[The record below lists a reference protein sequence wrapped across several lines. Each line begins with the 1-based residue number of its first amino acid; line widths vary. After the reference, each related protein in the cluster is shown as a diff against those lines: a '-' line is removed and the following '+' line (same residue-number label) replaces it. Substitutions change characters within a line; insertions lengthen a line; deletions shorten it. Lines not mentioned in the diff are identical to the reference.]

1 MLAQVAAK
9 ASAEL
14 ELKFQLGPGAVEA
27 LAGLFPPDQ
36 AKVSALHAVYYDTP
50 GHALRDAGFGL
61 RVRRN
66 GVAYVQ
72 TLKHRGDGGLFERS
86 EWETPVAGLNLDAA
100 ALAATPAA
108 AVIGESAVLPAFV
121 VEVERRTHL
130 LTHGRTRIEVSFD
143 TGVIISGG
151 RTEAIGELELELL
164 SGSRATLFALARELQ
179 GKAALTLS
187 FASKA
192 ERGYRLAGHDGLAA
206 IKAQQS
212 AIGPQTS
219 AGEAFQILARDA
231 LVQIAGN
238 IQLLTRAHNPDV
250 LHQARVGLR
259 RLRATLAV
267 FEPMLDAEGLADA
280 RAETRWLAGE
290 MSPARDLDV
299 FLARQPA
306 RDDIEES
313 PGRAAFLRALR
324 VAQAEAYERALAAIR
339 SDRYRALLLTLAEW
353 IEAGASRRAADT
365 LSPSLCDQPVEGLAG
380 QALERLARRVRER
393 SKRFMRLDPAERH
406 ELRKRVKKLRY
417 ASAFFSEVFPQH
429 PKRRARF
436 AAALGAVQDRL
447 GDLND
452 VAVARA
458 VARKAI
464 GERTGEIAFAAGE
477 EVGRLTAAEDALLAQ
492 ADRALRALRHA
503 EAWWPK
509 PTPRRDDLNV
519 SRPRL
524 RSA

>member
-1 MLAQVAAK
+1 MLAQAAAK

-27 LAGLFPPDQ
+27 LAPLFPHDQ
-36 AKVSALHAVYYDTP
+36 AAVSALHAVYYDTP

-61 RVRRN
+61 RVRRR
-66 GVAYVQ
+66 GDAYVQ

-86 EWETPVAGLNLDAA
+86 EWETPVAGPDLDAA

-108 AVIGESAVLPAFV
+108 AIIGEAAVIPAFI

-143 TGVIISGG
+143 TGQIIAGG
-151 RTEAIGELELELL
+151 RTEEVAELELELL

-179 GKAALTLS
+179 GKAALTLA

-206 IKAQQS
+206 IKARQS

-219 AGEAFQILARDA
+219 TGEAFQILAREA
-231 LVQIAGN
+231 LIQVAGN
-238 IQLLTRAHNPDV
+238 VHLLTRAQNPDV

-259 RLRATLAV
+259 RLRAALAV
-267 FEPMLDAEGLADA
+267 FKPMLDAEGLAAA

-313 PGRAAFLRALR
+313 PGRAAFLRVLR
-324 VAQAEAYERALAAIR
+324 LARAEAYERALAAMR
-339 SDRYRALLLTLAEW
+339 SDRYRALLLTTAEW
-353 IEAGASRRAADT
+353 IEAGAWRRRPDSERAGLPERPIAD
-365 LSPSLCDQPVEGLAG
+365 LANL
-380 QALERLARRVRER
+380 ALDRLTRRVRKPSR
-393 SKRFMRLDPAERH
+393 RFMRLDAAERH
-406 ELRKRVKKLRY
+406 NLRKRVKKLRY

-429 PKRRARF
+429 PKRRSRF

-447 GDLND
+447 GELND
-452 VAVARA
+452 LAVARA
-458 VARKAI
+458 VAAQVA
-464 GERTGEIAFAAGE
+464 GGRTGEIAFAAGE
-477 EVGRLTAAEDALLAQ
+477 EVGRLAGAEGALLAR
-492 ADRALRALRHA
+492 ADKALRALRRA
-503 EAWWPK
+503 DVWWPK
-509 PTPRRDDLNV
+509 STPGPEDLNI